1 MISKDRYLDAMNAV
15 LDRERRRDNIGTLG
29 EKTLHAVLKNYFEP
43 DTSKHEI
50 KIGSFFADIASDKG
64 ITEIQTRNLYA
75 LRRKLDYFL
84 VSYNVTVVHPV
95 VLSKTVCWVDP
106 QSAEVVSSRKSSKK
120 GSLYSALKE
129 LSALTDYFD
138 DENLTV
144 CLILCDV
151 EQYNLLDGYG
161 EDKKRRAT
169 KFEIIPTAL
178 HEEIYIR
185 EIRDL
190 MMFIPAKLPD
200 VFTFDQFEKNVKLD
214 RISAHRALKMFLT
227 LGLVRNIGKDG
238 KKYVYE
244 ICESI
249 D

>member
-1 MISKDRYLDAMNAV
+1 MLS
-15 LDRERRRDNIGTLG
+15 LG
-29 EKTLHAVLKNYFEP
+29 PRICV
-43 DTSKHEI
+43 
-50 KIGSFFADIASDKG
+50 
-64 ITEIQTRNLYA
+64 
-75 LRRKLDYFL
+75 
-84 VSYNVTVVHPV
+84 
-95 VLSKTVCWVDP
+95 SKTVCWVDP
-106 QSAEVVSSRKSSKK
+106 ESAEVVSSRKSPLK
-120 GSLYSALKE
+120 GCLQSALKE
-129 LSALTDYFD
+129 LPALTEYFN

-161 EDKKRRAT
+161 KDKKRRAT
-169 KFEIIPTAL
+169 KFELIPTAL
-178 HEEIYIR
+178 HEEIFIR

-200 VFTFDQFEKNVKLD
+200 IFTFEQFEKNVKLD
-214 RISAHRALKMFLT
+214 RISAHRALKMFLR